1 MNLSKHLVT
10 LSAIVL
16 SLAAAGAQAGQATA
30 NFDVT
35 VTITS
40 TCSIAT
46 ATGVGFG
53 SVASTATGVQAA
65 GQLDVNC
72 TPGTEYQIALD
83 AGKNAGAGGDVNA
96 RAMKGAGDTL
106 VPYQL
111 FQDENRS
118 TVWGSTHKTDT
129 VGGVGTGSVQ
139 QVPVYGHL
147 PSANFAADSYADTI
161 TATIT
166 Y

>member
-1 MNLSKHLVT
+1 MNLRKHSVT
-10 LSAIVL
+10 LSAIALV
-16 SLAAAGAQAGQATA
+16 LAAGGAQAGQATA
-30 NFDVT
+30 NLDVT

-46 ATGVGFG
+46 ATDVGFG

-65 GQLDVNC
+65 GRLDVNC

-83 AGKNAGAGGDVNA
+83 AGKNAGGDVNA
-96 RAMKGAGDTL
+96 RAMKGAGGTL

-111 FQDENRS
+111 FQDESRS
-118 TVWGSTHKTDT
+118 IRWGSAHETDT

-147 PSANFAADSYADTI
+147 PSANFAAGSYADTI